1 MTFNNNF
8 NEFIDFVKF
17 YDQQSSYIMSYNNE
31 KKPIKVFSHCLVK
44 RNQVR
49 LKLSWS
55 SQKNIPKKNNISIP
69 TIFENSLRYR
79 NKIALCFT
87 LSHQWSQLGID
98 LIQYISNQAANNLF
112 QAEIK
117 FRLKIVNK
125 YIPKSLDFSTIKIDE
140 LKLKENNILN
150 YQKNKKKRKRIDL
163 LKK

>member
-1 MTFNNNF
+1 MIINNNF
-8 NEFIDFVKF
+8 NTFLDFIRF
-17 YDQQSSYIMSYNNE
+17 YDQQSSYIMSHNNE
-31 KKPIKVFSHCLVK
+31 KKPITVFSRCLIK
-44 RNQVR
+44 RNRVR
-49 LKLSWS
+49 LRLSWS
-55 SQKNIPKKNNISIP
+55 SQKNIPKKNTIKIP
-69 TIFENSLRYR
+69 TIFQNSLKYR
-79 NKIALCFT
+79 NKIAIFFL
-87 LSHQWSQLGID
+87 LSQQWSQFGID

-140 LKLKENNILN
+140 VKLKENNILN